1 MKISLQ
7 KDIYL
12 DGKTHLGL
20 CVEDDYYS
28 LSGDNGMNEDQI
40 TNELLECVSNAFRHG
55 QNFAI
60 EAMRS
65 QLYKLKVV
73 NLSKNKNK
81 LRVFRSKKGTQQG
94 TQ

>member
-7 KDIYL
+7 KDISF

-20 CVEDDYYS
+20 CAEDEYYS
-28 LSGDNGMNEDQI
+28 LSGDNGMKEEHI

-60 EAMRS
+60 DAMLS
-65 QLYKLKVV
+65 QLYKFKVV

>member
-1 MKISLQ
+1 MKIFLQ

-12 DGKTHLGL
+12 DGKAHLGI
-20 CVEDDYYS
+20 CVDSDYYC
-28 LSGDNGMNEDQI
+28 LSGDNGMQEDDI

-73 NLSKNKNK
+73 NLSKNK